1 MSDDDLVRDVSA
13 ELFWDPKVDN
23 VAIAVSADD
32 GVVSLRGTVGS
43 FRQKR
48 EAKHA
53 AERVFG
59 VERVT
64 NELQVRLLDE
74 FGRED
79 ADLRGD
85 VLQALML
92 DTLVPTTIDAK
103 VADGEVTLK
112 GKADWQFQRDEAE
125 FVAANVPGVI
135 EVWDEVQLTRDEPY
149 VGDIEQS
156 IKKAFARNAKLDQE
170 SLSVETLDGTVT
182 IEGTVNSWSEH
193 DAAIAVAWAA
203 PGVIA
208 VDDQIL
214 VEY

>member
-59 VERVT
+59 VTRVS

-74 FGRED
+74 FGREN

-182 IEGTVNSWSEH
+182 IEGIVNSWSEH